1 MRGMT
6 LVELIIVLGLVFGV
20 VGLALPRA
28 GHMRDRLVV
37 EYETSEIM
45 GAYGKA
51 RLTALRSGG
60 RVLLRVSSDSIRIW
74 ELQGVDSVVAW
85 AWAGPGGAGV
95 QLVSSIPR
103 VVFGPNGTTM
113 GVANGRMTLQR
124 GSAKR
129 GLVASRLGRLRVDRS
144 P

>member
-1 MRGMT
+1 M
-6 LVELIIVLGLVFGV
+6 ELIVVLGLVCGV
-20 VGLALPRA
+20 LGLVLPRA
-28 GHMRDRLVV
+28 GHVRDRLVV
-37 EYETSEIM
+37 EHQTSEIM
-45 GAYGKA
+45 DAYGRA

-60 RVLLRVSSDSIRIW
+60 RVLLRVATDSIRIW
-74 ELQGVDSVVAW
+74 EFQGVDSILAW
-85 AWAGPGGAGV
+85 VKAGPGGVGV

-113 GVANGRMTLQR
+113 GVANGRITLQR
-124 GSAKR
+124 GSVKR